1 MRARTILQWWKVAF
15 WCLTLALPTFVAS
28 KKAGWF
34 VSFLGLIY
42 LAVAITL
49 STVDLWHMDRRSII
63 NVGYSFHSWTPVIFP
78 ELVR

>member
-1 MRARTILQWWKVAF
+1 MILINSGWLIVIAMRARTILQWWKVAF

-49 STVDLWHMDRRSII
+49 STVDLRHMDRRWKAR
-63 NVGYSFHSWTPVIFP
+63 N
-78 ELVR
+78 E